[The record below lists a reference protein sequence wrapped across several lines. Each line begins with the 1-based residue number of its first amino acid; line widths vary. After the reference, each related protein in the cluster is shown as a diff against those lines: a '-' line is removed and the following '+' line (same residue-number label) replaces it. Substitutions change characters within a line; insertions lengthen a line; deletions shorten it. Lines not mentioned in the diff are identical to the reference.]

1 MMIRALILLIF
12 FSSVSDIKPLMAGDK
27 KWGKGKVMRYYR
39 MRVAREKDIDKLEL
53 SLKTLID
60 QSEKNMRIFL
70 RMQLG
75 TLYEQTGNYP
85 EAEKLLIEALEET
98 KLLKLKP
105 FRSTL
110 YNLSG
115 TVYDSYE
122 KLGYFYLKTGNL
134 RKAEELFRESL
145 QARSEIFPARSVHRV
160 HPIVGLGSLHFRR
173 GEYDKTYELFNQA
186 FDLMNQATST
196 HYDYDNLYRL
206 FLNDLV
212 ELCFHLKKNREA
224 ARYIEKLSA
233 AASGMAKFNTKIAR
247 RAEIARIF
255 ELMARYH
262 LYQGNTSNAQKY
274 IDKAIEYKPS
284 GLASSDIDL
293 KILKSQA
300 SLHWMN
306 KNYSGASDTFLDM
319 AEKYRSY
326 IVRNFVFMSEYE
338 KDQFYQTLKSD
349 FDLLN
354 SFAVDI
360 YDQKPDSL
368 FAGVYDNVVN
378 TKALL
383 LNESIKRKQQIL
395 DSDNQALINELKEWE
410 KAKARLS
417 AIYYNKDNRIAVT
430 SLEKEIEAME
440 KRINQQTG
448 LFNNVQVQHKWKEI
462 QLLLKP
468 GEAAIEI
475 VRMNAPAHHRH
486 PVFQAHGKDSVVYT
500 IMVTK
505 AGSNQIDYFILP
517 DGNDLETK
525 YLRLYRNSILGQIN
539 DEVSYNK
546 FWLPIKKHLAGVR
559 RIYLSPDGVYNQINL
574 NTLKNPASL
583 EYVFDEV
590 SIFYVTNT
598 ADLLRERKPAY
609 ISTAVLVG
617 RPMYNLKESSNVA
630 AAEDNDY
637 GMRSLL
643 AEELASF
650 REQTFSDLP
659 GTEREISEI
668 ELTLNRE
675 KVAVTV
681 YKGIEA
687 TEDRVKAVKSPH
699 IMHIATHGFFV
710 EDSANMVNP
719 MIRSGV
725 ILAGVKNANMSS
737 HNDGILTA
745 YEATHLDLD
754 KTELVVLS
762 ACETGLGE
770 IRNGEGV
777 YGLQRAII
785 VAGANNLLMSLWKVD
800 DNATTELMTSLYS
813 ELRSRGNVEAFRQAQ
828 LNLRKKYPHPFY
840 WGAFIMLG
848 Y

>member
-1 MMIRALILLIF
+1 MIRYAGILILF
-12 FSSVSDIKPLMAGDK
+12 VSMMMDINSFGADEK
-27 KWGKGKVMRYYR
+27 KWGKGKLMRYYR
-39 MRVAREKDIDKLEL
+39 KHIARQKDIDKLEE
-53 SLKTLID
+53 SLKVLID
-60 QSEKNMRIFL
+60 HSDKNMRIFL
-70 RMQLG
+70 RIQLA

-85 EAEKLLIEALEET
+85 DAEKLFIEALDET
-98 KLLKLKP
+98 KGLNRKP
-105 FRSTL
+105 FGSTL
-110 YNLSG
+110 FNLSG

-122 KLGYFYLKTGNL
+122 HLGYFYLKTGNL
-134 RKAEELFRESL
+134 RRAEELFRESL
-145 QARSEIFPARSVHRV
+145 QVRSAVFPPRSVHRV
-160 HPIVGLGSLHFRR
+160 HPLVGLGSYHFRR
-173 GEYDKTYELFNQA
+173 GEYDKTYELFNEA
-186 FDLMNQATST
+186 FDLMNRATST

-233 AASGMAKFNTKIAR
+233 AASGAAKFNTKIAR

-255 ELMARYH
+255 ELMARYQ

-274 IDKAIEYKPS
+274 IDKANQFKPTRV
-284 GLASSDIDL
+284 ASSDIDL

-300 SLHWMN
+300 SLYWMN
-306 KNYSGASDTFLDM
+306 KNYSEASETFLKM
-319 AEKYRSY
+319 AKEYRSY

-338 KDQFYQTLKSD
+338 KDQFYQILKSD

-360 YDQKPDSL
+360 QDQKPDSL
-368 FAGVYDNVVN
+368 FAGVYDNVIN

-395 DSDNQALINELKEWE
+395 SSDNETLINDLKEWE
-410 KAKARLS
+410 KSKARLS
-417 AIYYNKDNRIAVT
+417 AIYYNKDNQNSVT
-430 SLEKEIEAME
+430 ALEKQIEIIE
-440 KRINQQTG
+440 KKINQQSG
-448 LFNNVQVQHKWKEI
+448 LFDNVQVQHKWGEI
-462 QLLLKP
+462 RELLKP
-468 GEAAIEI
+468 GEAAIEV
-475 VRMNAPAHHRH
+475 VRVNAPAHHKH
-486 PVFQAHGKDSVVYT
+486 PIYQDDDKDSIVYT
-500 IMVTK
+500 VMLVK
-505 AGSNQIDYFILP
+505 GGSDHIDYFILP
-517 DGNDLETK
+517 EGNQLETK
-525 YLRLYRNSILGQIN
+525 YLKLYRNSILGQVN
-539 DEVSYNK
+539 DEISYSK
-546 FWLPIKKHLAGVR
+546 FWLPIKKHLGGIKRV
-559 RIYLSPDGVYNQINL
+559 YFSPDGVFNQINL
-574 NTLKNPASL
+574 NTLKNPSNK
-583 EYVFDEV
+583 EYVLDEV
-590 SIFYVTNT
+590 NLFYVTNT
-598 ADLLRERKPAY
+598 ADLLRERKRTD
-609 ISTAVLVG
+609 ITTAVLIG
-617 RPMYNLKESSNVA
+617 RPTYDFDVPSQGTGPVEK
-630 AAEDNDY
+630 DY
-637 GMRSLL
+637 GLRSLL

-668 ELTLNRE
+668 ERTLNKAE
-675 KVAVTV
+675 VAVHV
-681 YKGIEA
+681 YKGNDA
-687 TEDRVKAVKSPH
+687 TEEQVKTVKSPH
-699 IMHIATHGFFV
+699 ILHIATHGFFV

-725 ILAGVKNANMSS
+725 ILAGVKNANVNS
-737 HNDGILTA
+737 HDDGILTA

-800 DNATTELMTSLYS
+800 DDATTELMTSLYS
-813 ELRSRGNVEAFRQAQ
+813 ELKSKGNVEAFREAQ
-828 LNLRKKYPHPFY
+828 LSLRKKYPHPFY